1 MENFLSSTRFT
12 PVSIMATK
20 GATIAI
26 LSGKGGTGK
35 TLLSVNLAWVAQ
47 EATYID
53 CDVEEPNG
61 NLYLKPEIQETRKV
75 TVQKPVVDGN
85 LCNGCHACVEFCAF
99 NALALIGKQLMVFGE
114 ICHSCG
120 GCMLVC
126 PQKALSEVAKEVGTI
141 EIGISGPVKTLGGTM
156 NIGESSGVPIIK
168 QLLDSEKKGTTF
180 IDCPPGS
187 SCLVMESIK
196 DADFCLL
203 VAEPTTFGVHNLAM
217 VYELVTLMGK
227 KHAVVLNKCMEG
239 KNLAEDFCK
248 EKGIPVVGRIPFD
261 KELGVLHSQA
271 MIASREDGTFKRL
284 FSSILETIGGELGNE
299 TVAIAQR

>member
-1 MENFLSSTRFT
+1 
-12 PVSIMATK
+12 MATRE
-20 GATIAI
+20 ATLAI

-35 TLLSVNLAWVAQ
+35 TLLAVNLASVAQ
-47 EATYID
+47 KSTYID

-61 NLYLKPEIQETRKV
+61 NLYFKPKNSETLQV
-75 TVQKPVVDGN
+75 TVKKPVVDEN
-85 LCNGCHACVEFCAF
+85 LCNGCHACVDFCAF
-99 NALALIGKQLMVFGE
+99 NALALIGKRLMIFEE

-126 PQKALSEVAKEVGTI
+126 PQKALSEANKEVGTI
-141 EIGISGPVKTLGGTM
+141 KIGNSGPVKTLGGTM
-156 NIGESSGVPIIK
+156 NIGESSGVPIIR
-168 QLLDSEKKGTTF
+168 QLLGSETKGTTF

-217 VYELVTLMGK
+217 VYELVTLLGK

-239 KNLAEDFCK
+239 ENPAETFCQ
-248 EKGIPVVGRIPFD
+248 EKGILIAGRIPFD
-261 KELGVLHSQA
+261 KKLGILHSQA
-271 MIASREDGTFKRL
+271 MIAAREDGNFKRL

>member
-1 MENFLSSTRFT
+1 
-12 PVSIMATK
+12 MAIKET
-20 GATIAI
+20 TIAI

-35 TLLSVNLAWVAQ
+35 TLLSVNLAAVAQ
-47 EATYID
+47 KATYID

-61 NLYLKPEIQETRKV
+61 NLYFKPEIQETHKV
-75 TVQKPVVDGN
+75 TVKKPVVDEN

-99 NALALIGKQLMVFGE
+99 NALALIGKHLMIFEE

-120 GCMLVC
+120 GCVMVC
-126 PQKALSEVAKEVGTI
+126 PQKALTEQDKEVGTI
-141 EIGISGPVKTLGGTM
+141 EIGTSGPVRTLGGTM
-156 NIGESSGVPIIK
+156 NVGESSGVPIIK
-168 QLLDSEKKGTTF
+168 KLLSIEKKGTTF

-187 SCLVMESIK
+187 SCMVMESIK

-203 VAEPTTFGVHNLAM
+203 VAEPTIFGVHNLAM

-239 KNLAEDFCK
+239 ENVAEIFCK
-248 EKGIPVVGRIPFD
+248 EHNIPIAGIIPFD
-261 KELGVLHSQA
+261 NKLGALHSQA
-271 MIASREDGTFKRL
+271 LIAAREDGTFKRL
-284 FSSILETIGGELGNE
+284 FSSILETIQGESEHE